1 MTYLTPTQWKALG
14 QFTEVDGRQV
24 FYREAGAGEVLL
36 LIHGFPTSSWD
47 WWKAWPDLEERYHLL
62 APDMFGFGFSDKDPK
77 YSYTIGQQV
86 DMIQALLQ
94 QKDITSFHILCHN
107 YGVSVVQE
115 LVARNNEDARYTIGS
130 ICFLNGG
137 MFPESYKPR
146 IIQKLLLGPLG
157 PIVARLSSK
166 SRLRKT
172 FHEIFGPN
180 TLPTEQEIDDFWY
193 LMNYNNGKAII
204 HKVIQYIK
212 ERQQNADR
220 WTNCLLECNI
230 PMRLINGPEDPIS
243 GIRLAERYRQ
253 IIPQADVVLLDSI
266 GHYPQTEAPKKVLQH
281 YLHFRDRLA

>member
-14 QFTEVDGRQV
+14 RFTEIDGRQV
-24 FYREAGAGEVLL
+24 FYREAGEGEVLL
-36 LIHGFPTSSWD
+36 LIHGFPTSTWD
-47 WWKAWPDLEERYHLL
+47 WWKIWPELEERYHLL
-62 APDMFGFGFSDKDPK
+62 APDMYGFGFSDKDPRS
-77 YSYTIGQQV
+77 SYTIGQQV
-86 DMIQALLQ
+86 DIIQALLQ
-94 QKDITSFHILCHN
+94 QKGIDSFHILCHD

-115 LVARNNEDARYTIGS
+115 LVARNNSNQQYHINS

-172 FHEIFGPN
+172 FHEIFGPA
-180 TLPTEQEIDDFWY
+180 TLPTEQEINDFWY

-220 WTNCLLECNI
+220 WTNCLLECNT

-243 GIRLAERYRQ
+243 GIRLADRYRQ
-253 IIPQADVVLLDSI
+253 IIPNADVVVLDKI
-266 GHYPQTEAPKKVLQH
+266 GHYPQTEAPELVLEY
-281 YLHFRDRLA
+281 YLTFRQALA